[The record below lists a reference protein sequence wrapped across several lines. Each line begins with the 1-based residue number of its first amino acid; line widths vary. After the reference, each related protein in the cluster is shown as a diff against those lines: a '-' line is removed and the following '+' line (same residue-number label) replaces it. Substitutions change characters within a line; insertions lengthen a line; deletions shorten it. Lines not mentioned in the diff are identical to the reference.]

1 MRTQMDIHGKILIP
15 SIIRNNL
22 NLKPGDYFII
32 RIIDGGINILSLD
45 KVIKEAQ
52 DLIKTYNQDN
62 VSLLD
67 EFLDITKTSGNQH
80 LDTTE
85 LNYTN
90 STNNNTKQNPIDNK

>member
-15 SIIRNNL
+15 SIIRNSL
-22 NLKPGDYFII
+22 NLKSGDYFII

-52 DLIKTYNQDN
+52 DLIKTYNQEN
-62 VSLLD
+62 ISLLN
-67 EFLDITKTSGNQH
+67 EFLDITKTSNQH

-85 LNYTN
+85 LKNTN
-90 STNNNTKQNPIDNK
+90 STNNIDKQNHIDNK